1 MSKTM
6 LPRPDQLLRRYAD
19 ADASA
24 SAPLSYDP
32 KAHTVDAVVSKGSA
46 VKRAYGT
53 EVLQI
58 SPQAVDL
65 TRLHEGGIPLLDHHS
80 QAGIDSMLG
89 RLTDAWVRARRTDRA
104 VQVQRDA

>member
-1 MSKTM
+1 MSSAM
-6 LPRPDQLLRRYAD
+6 LPRDMQRRYTD
-19 ADASA
+19 ADATA
-24 SAPLSYDP
+24 SAPVSYN
-32 KAHTVDAVVSKGSA
+32 KADRTFDAVISMGSP

-80 QAGIDSMLG
+80 QAGINSMLG
-89 RLTDAWVRARRTDRA
+89 R
-104 VQVQRDA
+104 